1 MSVAKV
7 IELLSEGQTIEEA
20 AQNAVAQASKTLNN
34 VKHVY
39 ISEIQGIVED
49 GKVAKFR
56 TNCKV
61 TFVVND
67 DD

>member
-7 IELLSEGQTIEEA
+7 IELLSEGATIEEA
-20 AQNAVAQASKTLNN
+20 ANNAVREAAKSLDN

-39 ISEIQGIVED
+39 ISEIQGLVEN
-49 GKVAKFR
+49 GEVVKFR

-61 TFVVND
+61 TFVVRD
-67 DD
+67 DE